1 MSQVKTWLTVL
12 DTMQSAQNT
21 AQSQAVTICKHLNIY
36 TYYCL
41 QFFTYLQLTRIILR
55 HVCWDLVI
63 NNRGGKSFSLLPKQS
78 KAHSRQ
84 EEGICQ
90 TMTAVT
96 KKGKA
101 LTKHQRIWLPNIST
115 SRHQT
120 PQPPYRG
127 CTHSKLCTL
136 TGHFQFGYLHLKV
149 CLQHFETRI
158 RYTANKCGGFMV

>member
-12 DTMQSAQNT
+12 ETMQSAQNT

-63 NNRGGKSFSLLPKQS
+63 NNRGRKSFSLLPKQS

-90 TMTAVT
+90 TMTAVP

-101 LTKHQRIWLPNIST
+101 LTKHQRICQTFPQADI
-115 SRHQT
+115 RH
-120 PQPPYRG
+120 P
-127 CTHSKLCTL
+127 SLL
-136 TGHFQFGYLHLKV
+136 TGDVL
-149 CLQHFETRI
+149 
-158 RYTANKCGGFMV
+158 TASIAH